1 MDQKYIES
9 TLELMDFIQDSPSCY
24 HVVANAAAM
33 LENAGAIRLDE
44 KNAFDIKAGNCYFVV
59 RNSSSLIAF
68 RMPEE
73 KPTGYSIV
81 AAHTD
86 SPSFKLKE
94 NPEISSGEAY
104 TTLNV
109 EAYGGMLM
117 APWFDRP
124 LSIAGRAFVKEDD
137 GRISERLVNFD
148 KDLCQIVNLC
158 IHQNREAN
166 KGYEYKVQKDMLPVI
181 AGGKH
186 QGAVKTLVA
195 ELLEVDE
202 EQVLDTELFLYNRMN
217 GSIWGL
223 DDEFF
228 SSPKIDDLQCAF
240 SALKAFIN
248 CEDSS
253 SSKIQMVALFDNEEV
268 GSSTKQGA
276 NSDFLRQLTHRIGCA
291 MDWSFDERCAIQAG
305 SFMLSAD
312 NGHSLHPNYPEK
324 CDPTNKPLINGGV
337 LIKYA
342 GNQKYTTDAYSGS
355 FLKSILKDAGVPYQV
370 FFNNSNVTGGST
382 LGNISTTQF
391 SIPTVD
397 IGAAQLAMHSPYE
410 TAGTMD
416 TFNLTEGMK
425 AFYKA

>member
-94 NPEISSGEAY
+94 NPEIASGETY

-166 KGYEYKVQKDMLPVI
+166 KGYEYKVQKDLLPII

-186 QGAVKTLVA
+186 QGAIKTLVS

-202 EQVLDTELFLYNRMN
+202 EQILDTELFLYNRMN
-217 GSIWGL
+217 GRIWGL

-248 CEDSS
+248 CEDSA

-324 CDPTNKPLINGGV
+324 CDPTNRPLINGGV

>member
-24 HVVANAAAM
+24 HVVANAATM
-33 LENAGAIRLDE
+33 LENAGAKRLDE
-44 KNAFDIKAGNCYFVV
+44 KEKFDIEAGHCYFTV

-68 RMPEE
+68 RMPEGR
-73 KPTGYSIV
+73 PTGYSIV

-86 SPSFKLKE
+86 SPSFKIKE
-94 NPEISSGEAY
+94 NPEISTGDLY

-124 LSIAGRAFVKEDD
+124 LSIAGRAFVKEKE

-158 IHQNREAN
+158 IHQNREVN
-166 KGYEYKVQKDMLPVI
+166 KGYEYKVQKDLLPII
-181 AGGKH
+181 ALGDKET
-186 QGAVKTLVA
+186 TLRDIVA
-195 ELLEVDE
+195 EELEIDPE
-202 EQVLDTELFLYNRMN
+202 NLLDTELFLYNRMK

-228 SSPKIDDLQCAF
+228 SCPKIDDLMCAF
-240 SALKAFIN
+240 SALKAFVSA
-248 CEDSS
+248 EDSDS
-253 SSKIQMVALFDNEEV
+253 SRIQMVALFDNEEV
-268 GSSTKQGA
+268 GSTTKQGA
-276 NSDFLRQLTHRIGCA
+276 NSDFLRQTVHRIGCA
-291 MDWSFDERCAIQAG
+291 QGWDYDKRCAVQAA

-312 NGHSLHPNYPEK
+312 NGHSMHPNYPEK

-342 GNQKYTTDAYSGS
+342 GNQKYTTDAFSAS
-355 FLKSILKDAGVPYQV
+355 WLKNILQNAQVPYQL
-370 FFNNSNVTGGST
+370 FFNNSNFVGGGT
-382 LGNISTTQF
+382 LGNISTSQF

-410 TAGTMD
+410 TAGTKD
-416 TFNLTEGMK
+416 TINLTEGMR

>member
-24 HVVANAAAM
+24 HVVANAATM
-33 LENAGAIRLDE
+33 LENAGATRLDE
-44 KNAFDIKAGNCYFVV
+44 KEKLSIEAGHCYFVV

-68 RMPEE
+68 RMPEG
-73 KPTGYSIV
+73 KATGYSIV

-86 SPSFKLKE
+86 SPSFKIKE
-94 NPEISSGEAY
+94 NPEISTGDLY

-124 LSIAGRAFVKEDD
+124 LSIAGRAFIREDD

-158 IHQNREAN
+158 IHQNCEAN
-166 KGYEYKVQKDMLPVI
+166 KGYEYKVQKDLLPI
-181 AGGKH
+181 IGLGRKT
-186 QGAVKTLVA
+186 GALRALVA
-195 ELLEVDE
+195 EFLETE
-202 EQVLDTELFLYNRMN
+202 EDRILDTELFLYNRMG

-223 DDEFF
+223 EDEFF
-228 SSPKIDDLQCAF
+228 SCPKIDDLQCAF
-240 SALKAFIN
+240 SALKAFVTA
-248 CEDSS
+248 EDSS

-276 NSDFLRQLTHRIGCA
+276 NSDFLRQVVHRIGCA
-291 MDWSFDERCAIQAG
+291 MDWDFDTRCALQSA

-312 NGHSLHPNYPEK
+312 NGHSMHPNYPEK
-324 CDPTNKPLINGGV
+324 CDPTNRPVINGGV

-355 FLKSILKDAGVPYQV
+355 LLKSILKDAGIPYQV

-410 TAGTMD
+410 TAGTQD

-425 AFYKA
+425 AFYRA

>member
-73 KPTGYSIV
+73 KPTGYAIV

-166 KGYEYKVQKDMLPVI
+166 KGYEYKVQKDMLPVL

-248 CEDSS
+248 CEDSA

>member
-342 GNQKYTTDAYSGS
+342 GNQKYTTDAHSGS

-382 LGNISTTQF
+382 LGNISTPQF

>member
-73 KPTGYSIV
+73 KPTGYAIV

-94 NPEISSGEAY
+94 NPEICCGEAY

-181 AGGKH
+181 AGGRH
-186 QGAVKTLVA
+186 QGAVKTLVS

-202 EQVLDTELFLYNRMN
+202 ENVLDTELFLYNRMN

-248 CEDSS
+248 CEDSA

>member
-1 MDQKYIES
+1 
-9 TLELMDFIQDSPSCY
+9 
-24 HVVANAAAM
+24 M
-33 LENAGAIRLDE
+33 LENAGATRLDE
-44 KNAFDIKAGNCYFVV
+44 KGTFRLEAGNCYFVM

-68 RMPEE
+68 RMPEG

-94 NPEISSGEAY
+94 NPEISTGDAY

-109 EAYGGMLM
+109 EGYGGMLM

-124 LSIAGRAFVKEDD
+124 LSIAGRAFVKEND
-137 GRISERLVNFD
+137 GRISERLVSFD

-166 KGYEYKVQKDMLPVI
+166 KGFEYKIQKDLLPVL
-181 AGGKH
+181 AMGK
-186 QGAVKTLVA
+186 QTGAIRSLVA
-195 ELLEVDE
+195 ELLEADE
-202 EQVLDTELFLYNRMN
+202 ESILDTELFLTNRMG

-228 SSPKIDDLQCAF
+228 SCPKIDDLQCAF
-240 SALKAFIN
+240 SALKAFVT
-248 CEDSS
+248 CGDSV

-268 GSSTKQGA
+268 GSSSKQGA
-276 NSDFLRQLTHRIGCA
+276 DSDFLRQITHRIGCA
-291 MDWSFDERCAIQAG
+291 MGWDFDFRCALEAG
-305 SFMLSAD
+305 SFMVSAD
-312 NGHSLHPNYPEK
+312 NGHAMHPNYPEK
-324 CDPTNKPLINGGV
+324 CDPTNRPLINGGV
-337 LIKYA
+337 MIKYA

-355 FLKSILKDAGVPYQV
+355 YLKSILKDAGIPYQV
-370 FFNNSNVTGGST
+370 FFNNSSVSGGST

-391 SIPTVD
+391 SIPSVD
-397 IGAAQLAMHSPYE
+397 IGAAMLAMHSPYE

-425 AFYKA
+425 AFYRA

>member
-24 HVVANAAAM
+24 HVVANAATM
-33 LENAGAIRLDE
+33 LENAGAKRLDE
-44 KNAFDIKAGNCYFVV
+44 KEKFDIEAGHCYFTV

-68 RMPEE
+68 RMPEGR
-73 KPTGYSIV
+73 PTGYSIV

-86 SPSFKLKE
+86 SPSFKIKE
-94 NPEISSGEAY
+94 NPEISTGDLYA
-104 TTLNV
+104 TLNV

-124 LSIAGRAFVKEDD
+124 LSIAGRAFVKEKE

-158 IHQNREAN
+158 IHQNRDAN
-166 KGYEYKVQKDMLPVI
+166 KGYEYKVQKDMLPI
-181 AGGKH
+181 IGLGK
-186 QGAVKTLVA
+186 QTGAIRSLVA
-195 ELLEVDE
+195 ELLDVKEDR
-202 EQVLDTELFLYNRMN
+202 VLDTELFLYNRMG

-228 SSPKIDDLQCAF
+228 SCPKIDDLQCAF
-240 SALKAFIN
+240 SALKAFVTA
-248 CEDSS
+248 EDSS
-253 SSKIQMVALFDNEEV
+253 SSKIQVVALFDNEEV

-276 NSDFLRQLTHRIGCA
+276 NSDFLRQVAHRIGCA
-291 MDWSFDERCAIQAG
+291 MGWDFDTRCALQSA

-324 CDPTNKPLINGGV
+324 CDPTNRPVINGGV

-355 FLKSILKDAGVPYQV
+355 FLKSILSDAGIPYQV

-425 AFYKA
+425 AFYRA

>member
-9 TLELMDFIQDSPSCY
+9 TIELMDFIQDSPSCY
-24 HVVANAAAM
+24 HVVANAATM

-44 KNAFDIKAGNCYFVV
+44 KKPFELEAGSCYFVT
-59 RNSSSLIAF
+59 RNSSSIIAF
-68 RMPEE
+68 RLPEE
-73 KPTGYSIV
+73 EATGYSIV

-86 SPSFKLKE
+86 SPSFKVKE
-94 NPEISSGEAY
+94 NPEIVNGGTY

-124 LSIAGRAFVKEDD
+124 LSIAGRAFVRQDD
-137 GRISERLVNFD
+137 GSVCEKLVDFD
-148 KDLCQIVNLC
+148 RDLCQIVNLC

-166 KGYEYKVQKDMLPVI
+166 KGYEYKVQKDMLPI
-181 AGGKH
+181 LAMGAEAG
-186 QGAVKTLVA
+186 TLKDMVA
-195 ELLEVDE
+195 DLLEVEPED
-202 EQVLDTELFLYNRMN
+202 VVDTELFLYNRMK
-217 GSIWGL
+217 GAIWGL
-223 DDEFF
+223 DDVFF

-240 SALKAFIN
+240 SALKAFVTAD
-248 CEDSS
+248 DSA

-268 GSSTKQGA
+268 GSSSKQGA
-276 NSDFLRQLTHRIGCA
+276 NSDFLRQVMHRIGCA
-291 MDWSFDERCAIQAG
+291 MGWDFDRRCAVQAS

-312 NGHSLHPNYPEK
+312 NGHSMHPNYQDK
-324 CDPTNKPLINGGV
+324 CDPTNRPLINGGV

-342 GNQKYTTDAYSGS
+342 GNQKYTTDGFSGAY
-355 FLKSILKDAGVPYQV
+355 LKNILSEAGVPYQV

-382 LGNISTTQF
+382 LGNISTTQV

-416 TFNLTEGMK
+416 TLNLTEGMK
-425 AFYKA
+425 AFYLK

>member
-94 NPEISSGEAY
+94 NPEISSGETY

-137 GRISERLVNFD
+137 GRISEKLVNFD

-166 KGYEYKVQKDMLPVI
+166 KGYEYKVQKDLLPII

-186 QGAVKTLVA
+186 QGAVKTLVS

-202 EQVLDTELFLYNRMN
+202 EQILDTELFLYNRMN

-248 CEDSS
+248 CEDSA

-276 NSDFLRQLTHRIGCA
+276 DSDFLRQLTHRIGCA

-355 FLKSILKDAGVPYQV
+355 FLKSILKDAGIPYQV

>member
-276 NSDFLRQLTHRIGCA
+276 NSDFLWQLTHRIGCA

>member
-248 CEDSS
+248 CEDSA

>member
-73 KPTGYSIV
+73 KPTGYAIV

>member
-68 RMPEE
+68 RIPEE

-248 CEDSS
+248 CEDSA

>member
-9 TLELMDFIQDSPSCY
+9 TLELMDFIQDSPSCF
-24 HVVANAAAM
+24 HVAANAATM
-33 LENAGAIRLDE
+33 LENAGATRLDE
-44 KNAFDIKAGNCYFVV
+44 KGTFRLEAGNCYFVM

-68 RMPEE
+68 RMPEG

-94 NPEISSGEAY
+94 NPEISTGDAY

-109 EAYGGMLM
+109 EGYGGMLM

-124 LSIAGRAFVKEDD
+124 LSIAGRAFVKEND
-137 GRISERLVNFD
+137 GRISEKLVSFD

-166 KGYEYKVQKDMLPVI
+166 KGFEYKIQKDLLPVL
-181 AGGKH
+181 AMGK
-186 QGAVKTLVA
+186 QTGAIRSLVA
-195 ELLEVDE
+195 ELLEADE
-202 EQVLDTELFLYNRMN
+202 ESILDTELFLTNRMG

-228 SSPKIDDLQCAF
+228 SCPKIDDLQCAF
-240 SALKAFIN
+240 SALKAFVT
-248 CEDSS
+248 CGDSV

-268 GSSTKQGA
+268 GSSSKQGA
-276 NSDFLRQLTHRIGCA
+276 DSDFLRQITHRIGCA
-291 MDWSFDERCAIQAG
+291 MGWDFDFRCALEAG
-305 SFMLSAD
+305 SFMVSAD
-312 NGHSLHPNYPEK
+312 NGHAMHPNYPEK
-324 CDPTNKPLINGGV
+324 CDPTNRPLINGGV
-337 LIKYA
+337 MIKYA

-355 FLKSILKDAGVPYQV
+355 YLKSILKDAGIPYQV
-370 FFNNSNVTGGST
+370 FFNNSSVSGGST

-391 SIPTVD
+391 SIPSVD
-397 IGAAQLAMHSPYE
+397 IGAAMLAMHSPYE

>member
-9 TLELMDFIQDSPSCY
+9 TLELMDFIQDSPSCF
-24 HVVANAAAM
+24 HVAANAATM
-33 LENAGAIRLDE
+33 LENAGATRLDE
-44 KNAFDIKAGNCYFVV
+44 KGTFRLEAGNCYFVM

-68 RMPEE
+68 RMPEG

-94 NPEISSGEAY
+94 NPEISTGDAY

-109 EAYGGMLM
+109 EGYGGMLM

-124 LSIAGRAFVKEDD
+124 LSIAGRAFVKEND
-137 GRISERLVNFD
+137 GRISERLVSFD

-166 KGYEYKVQKDMLPVI
+166 KGFEYKIQKDLLPVL
-181 AGGKH
+181 AMGK
-186 QGAVKTLVA
+186 QTGAIRSLVA
-195 ELLEVDE
+195 ELLEADE
-202 EQVLDTELFLYNRMN
+202 ESILDTELFLTNRMG

-228 SSPKIDDLQCAF
+228 SCPKIDDLQCAF
-240 SALKAFIN
+240 SALKAFVT
-248 CEDSS
+248 CRDSV

-268 GSSTKQGA
+268 GSSSKQGA
-276 NSDFLRQLTHRIGCA
+276 DSDFLRQITHRIGCA
-291 MDWSFDERCAIQAG
+291 MGWDFDFRCALEAG
-305 SFMLSAD
+305 SFMVSAD
-312 NGHSLHPNYPEK
+312 NGHAMHPNYPEK
-324 CDPTNKPLINGGV
+324 CDPTNRPLINGGV
-337 LIKYA
+337 MIKYA

-355 FLKSILKDAGVPYQV
+355 YLKSILKDAGIPYQV
-370 FFNNSNVTGGST
+370 FFNNSSVSGGST

-391 SIPTVD
+391 SIPSVD
-397 IGAAQLAMHSPYE
+397 IGAAMLAMHSPYE

-425 AFYKA
+425 AFYRA

>member
-24 HVVANAAAM
+24 HVVANAATM
-33 LENAGAIRLDE
+33 LENAGAKRLDE
-44 KNAFDIKAGNCYFVV
+44 KEKFDIEAGHCYFTV

-68 RMPEE
+68 RMPEGR
-73 KPTGYSIV
+73 PTGYSIV

-86 SPSFKLKE
+86 SPSFKIKE
-94 NPEISSGEAY
+94 NPEISTGDLY

-124 LSIAGRAFVKEDD
+124 LSIAGRAFVKEKE

-158 IHQNREAN
+158 IHQNRDAN
-166 KGYEYKVQKDMLPVI
+166 KGYEYKVQKDMLPI
-181 AGGKH
+181 IGLGK
-186 QGAVKTLVA
+186 QTGAISSLVA
-195 ELLEVDE
+195 ELLDVKEDR
-202 EQVLDTELFLYNRMN
+202 VLDTELFLYNRMG

-223 DDEFF
+223 EDEFF
-228 SSPKIDDLQCAF
+228 SCPKIDDLQCAF
-240 SALKAFIN
+240 SALKAFVTA
-248 CEDSS
+248 EDSS
-253 SSKIQMVALFDNEEV
+253 SSKIQVVALFDNEEV

-276 NSDFLRQLTHRIGCA
+276 NSDLLRQVAHRIGCA
-291 MDWSFDERCAIQAG
+291 MGWDFDTRCALQSA
-305 SFMLSAD
+305 SLMLSAD
-312 NGHSLHPNYPEK
+312 NGHSMHPNYPEK
-324 CDPTNKPLINGGV
+324 CDPTNRPVINGGV

-355 FLKSILKDAGVPYQV
+355 FLKSILCDAGIPYQV

-425 AFYKA
+425 AFYRA